1 MSYGDTAVLRDSL
14 QDALRLVFAGTVD
27 DGDPNPDDVQ
37 GDGGTG
43 GGGEPTDNAEAD
55 LARAILDAQAAYQKG
70 EEALAAG
77 DFAAYG
83 RAQDELKSALDRAAA
98 AQRRLTGEA
107 VAEPPADDATSG
119 EPPATDAPSDA
130 PTATPTDGA
139 TATPADA

>member
-1 MSYGDTAVLRDSL
+1 VSYGDTSVLRDSL
-14 QDALRLVFAGTVD
+14 DDALRLVFAGTVD
-27 DGDPNPDDVQ
+27 DDDPNPDDVQ

-55 LARAILDAQAAYQKG
+55 LARAIVDAQAAYQKG

-83 RAQDELKSALDRAAA
+83 RAQDELKAALDRAAA

-107 VAEPPADDATSG
+107 VAEAPADDATSG

-139 TATPADA
+139 TATPAGA